1 MPTPT
6 YTALATLTA
15 SGGETSVTFSSI
27 PATYR
32 DLVLVWN
39 GTAGTS
45 QTVRVRFN
53 SDSGSN
59 YSYVYAN
66 GDGSSATSLS
76 GTSTS
81 ILQNYL
87 FSNPTVCI
95 LQIMDYSAT
104 DKHKTVI
111 SRWNTAQ
118 NGLQMNAERWAN
130 TAAITTVECS
140 LAASSIN
147 SGTTFSLYGIEA

>member
-1 MPTPT
+1 MATPT

-32 DLVLVWN
+32 DLILVWN
-39 GTAGTS
+39 GTASGN
-45 QTVRVRFN
+45 QTVLVRFN

-59 YSYVYAN
+59 YSYVYAY
-66 GDGSSATSLS
+66 GDGSSKASGS
-76 GTSTS
+76 GTGTS
-81 ILQNYL
+81 ITQNYL
-87 FSNPTVCI
+87 FTNPTVSI

-118 NGLQMNAERWAN
+118 NALQMNAERWAN

-140 LAASSIN
+140 LGAGSIN